1 MCNKDLWGSDDG
13 VSHVI
18 PCSVCGLDLSKSEG
32 KSSPGHTMKEYSCI
46 DV

>member
-1 MCNKDLWGSDDG
+1 
-13 VSHVI
+13 
-18 PCSVCGLDLSKSEG
+18 VCGLDLSKSEG